1 MPTIIRNAL
10 KTILAGA
17 LLGFLVLGVG
27 GRLGMHV
34 VALIVTGQGAFT
46 LGGTFS
52 VLVVG
57 TGFGAAAGLV
67 LSVARATLLRWP
79 PMPSILYWGAAAL
92 YLLPRLD
99 WAERAEPLLLLPL
112 GLAFGALLQAA
123 TWRWRRVSN
132 A

>member
-1 MPTIIRNAL
+1 MTHMPPPARD
-10 KTILAGA
+10 
-17 LLGFLVLGVG
+17 
-27 GRLGMHV
+27 
-34 VALIVTGQGAFT
+34 QGAFT

-57 TGFGAAAGLV
+57 AGFGAA
-67 LSVARATLLRWP
+67 VALD
-79 PMPSILYWGAAAL
+79 
-92 YLLPRLD
+92 LLPRLD

-112 GLAFGALLQAA
+112 ALAFGALLQAA